1 MFIEALIRKVI
12 IFKEHE
18 KLAGQIRFL
27 WISNSHRSSHLGASF
42 TSLQFCF
49 LCLHYFKLCMCLSVD
64 MSRVLWNSHVKVR
77 AQFVAIS

>member
-1 MFIEALIRKVI
+1 MFIEVLTRKVT

-18 KLAGQIRFL
+18 KLAAEIRFL

-49 LCLHYFKLCMCLSVD
+49 LCFHYFKLCMYLSVD
-64 MSRVLWNSHVKVR
+64 MSGALWTSHVKVR
-77 AQFVAIS
+77 AQLVAIS